1 MTTLFAQ
8 AITFILQSVGG
19 FLTSLLLIRFFM
31 QVFRVPFGNALG
43 AFVLQLTNWAVLP
56 LRKIIP
62 SAGGLDVAT
71 LVAAYL
77 VEIVIVTLTISL
89 LGGMSGMLAGGPGL
103 ALVVLWH
110 ALRALLRAAIYLI
123 IGVLIVQAILSWVS
137 PYAPAYRL
145 LTPITDV
152 ILRPIRRIVPLVAN
166 VDISPLIAIIVA
178 QVLLI
183 FV

>member
-1 MTTLFAQ
+1 
-8 AITFILQSVGG
+8 
-19 FLTSLLLIRFFM
+19 
-31 QVFRVPFGNALG
+31 
-43 AFVLQLTNWAVLP
+43 
-56 LRKIIP
+56 
-62 SAGGLDVAT
+62 
-71 LVAAYL
+71 
-77 VEIVIVTLTISL
+77 
-89 LGGMSGMLAGGPGL
+89 MSGMLAGGPGL
-103 ALVVLWH
+103 ALAVLWH

-183 FV
+183 FI